1 MSKRESASPCPA
13 DQPGALPAHPAKKQ
27 RDGPGTALCDAGRPL
42 SEHAAVHGAK
52 AEDKSSRAQG
62 RAGNADQSCGASLP
76 SGDPLAPAKQT
87 VEAANASGGASTGV
101 GTGGAERAVK
111 RLDRHSFSEQVHL
124 TWQRL
129 RNERM
134 ELNKVCACVRTNG
147 DDACAA
153 GELFCGHA
161 L

>member
-1 MSKRESASPCPA
+1 MSKRASASPGPA
-13 DQPGALPAHPAKKQ
+13 DQPGALSAPPAKKQ
-27 RDGPGTALCDAGRPL
+27 CDGPGTALCDAGRPR
-42 SEHAAVHGAK
+42 SEHGHGWK
-52 AEDKSSRAQG
+52 AEDNSSETQG
-62 RAGNADQSCGASLP
+62 CAGNADQSCGASLP
-76 SGDPLAPAKQT
+76 SGDPPAPAIQT
-87 VEAANASGGASTGV
+87 GEAANESGGASTGV

-111 RLDRHSFSEQVHL
+111 RLDRHGFSEHVHL